1 MSPLIADCCQSE
13 SLGHLTGGE
22 LGPVRGLGSV
32 LHGARGK
39 GCTSEGFNEPEC
51 LETRES
57 WHTLMGNCQIHS
69 LGASCMPLPSL
80 PVYAVVAQ

>member
-1 MSPLIADCCQSE
+1 MSSILADCCQSE

-22 LGPVRGLGSV
+22 LGPVRGLDSV

-39 GCTSEGFNEPEC
+39 GCTSKGFNEPEC
-51 LETRES
+51 LETCES

-69 LGASCMPLPSL
+69 LGASCMLQSSL